1 MGPGGLLSNQSR
13 QDSELQVER
22 LASEKEK
29 GKKRKKGRKK
39 NGEISKEDI
48 SNPAFV
54 LTWADGPACTH
65 AL

>member
-29 GKKRKKGRKK
+29 GKKERKEEKK
-39 NGEISKEDI
+39 WRNK
-48 SNPAFV
+48 
-54 LTWADGPACTH
+54 
-65 AL
+65 